1 MRPGSTAASTLV
13 PEPTAPARPPRRRAG
28 RWWLLSV
35 AASAVALGTTVAL
48 ATNGD
53 LPGQPAPVVTDA
65 ASGYARLGPAV
76 PAPRPTPGASEGFGG
91 NPRPA
96 SPSPSARS
104 RATAGGRPGD
114 AFPGSRNTL
123 PGASIHLRDGES
135 FDAGLARSDRSYGPL
150 RMVRVFYPGL
160 PPSWSGSRADAAD
173 RTVVVSFKAP
183 PGEVTAGRHDS
194 RLVAWFRSVPRDLD
208 VYWSYFHEPEDDVER
223 GSYTAAQYR
232 AAWQRLAGLADT
244 AGNARLRATLILMCW
259 TLNPNSKRDFDDYWP
274 GGDAIDVLGWD
285 CYNSGGKFDRYT
297 DPAQVF
303 SPMIKKS
310 RALGKPWGLAETG
323 SVRIAGD
330 SGTGRAAWIRAMS
343 RYLDAQRPLWVAYYD
358 YEVAG
363 GDFRLTD
370 EPSQQAWRA
379 WCAAS

>member
-1 MRPGSTAASTLV
+1 MSSGPIAAPTLAA
-13 PEPTAPARPPRRRAG
+13 PDPTPPRHRLG
-28 RWWLLSV
+28 RWWLLPLTAGALV
-35 AASAVALGTTVAL
+35 LGTTVAL

-53 LPGQPAPVVTDA
+53 LPGGPSPTATDA
-65 ASGYARLGPAV
+65 TGGNAGLGPA
-76 PAPRPTPGASEGFGG
+76 APGTRPTPSGNEGFGAG
-91 NPRPA
+91 PA
-96 SPSPSARS
+96 SGSPSPSVS
-104 RATAGGRPGD
+104 GGATSG
-114 AFPGSRNTL
+114 AFPGGRNTL
-123 PGASIHLRDGES
+123 PGASIYLKSGES
-135 FDAGLARSDRSYGPL
+135 FAAGLARSDRSYGPL

-160 PPSWSGSRADAAD
+160 PPSWSGSRADVAD

-183 PGEVTAGRHDS
+183 PGEVAAGKHDS
-194 RLVAWFRSVPRDLD
+194 RLAAWFRSVPRDLD

-232 AAWQRLAGLADT
+232 AAWKRLAGLADR
-244 AGNARLRATLILMCW
+244 AGNARLRSTLILMCW
-259 TLNPNSKRDFDDYWP
+259 TLNPNSRRTFEDYWP

-285 CYNSGGKFDRYT
+285 CYNSGGKYDRYT

-303 SPMIKKS
+303 TPMINKS
-310 RALGKPWGLAETG
+310 KALGKPWGLAETG

-330 SGTGRAAWIRAMS
+330 SSGTGRAAWIRSMS
-343 RYLDAQRPLWVAYYD
+343 RYLDGQRPLWVAYYD

-370 EPSQQAWRA
+370 APSREAWRA